1 MINAAS
7 SDTIRNIEPFPA
19 GSKGWPR
26 LMVSRREWLVPNRFR
41 RFLQI
46 VEAFNRE
53 GVEYVVVG
61 GVAVNLQGIAR
72 STEDIDVFVRMSPLN
87 VDRLR
92 KALTAVYEDPAIDEI
107 TLEELHNCSVLR
119 YGTPDDFYIDILVKL
134 GDFAV
139 YEDVQSEEVEVENV
153 KVRVATI
160 QSLYW
165 MKSGTLRPKDRQDAI
180 ILEQIIREET
190 KDPDSRR

>member
-1 MINAAS
+1 V
-7 SDTIRNIEPFPA
+7 A
-19 GSKGWPR
+19 GKSKPRLIASKGR
-26 LMVSRREWLVPNRFR
+26 SLVPNRFK

-53 GVEYVVVG
+53 GVEYIVVG

-72 STEDIDVFVRMSPLN
+72 STEDIDVFVHLSPLN
-87 VDRLR
+87 VQRLR
-92 KALTAVYEDPAIDEI
+92 KALKALYDDPAIDEI
-107 TLEELHNCSVLR
+107 TVEELHDCSVLR

-134 GDFAV
+134 GDFAA
-139 YEDVQSEEVEVENV
+139 YEDVQAEEVEVENV
-153 KVRVATI
+153 KVRVATV

-190 KDPDSRR
+190 KDRNSRR